1 MVVKA
6 NLGLSVY
13 LLLYV
18 DRSFEGFW
26 IKMQVEEMHRILFP
40 NYQKGIC
47 CYTVLVGSI
56 GDKRSQLCIDSCCK
70 QISSWRK
77 S

>member
-1 MVVKA
+1 MGVKA

-13 LLLYV
+13 LLLYD

-26 IKMQVEEMHRILFP
+26 IKTQMEEMHGIFFS

-56 GDKRSQLCIDSCCK
+56 GDKSSQLCIDSCCK
-70 QISSWRK
+70 QIYS
-77 S
+77 